1 MKQWLMQKTLTFAV
15 NLLAAGIM
23 LIGISEAQQTPAAN
37 PQPAAPAKTQ
47 TAPAAKTH
55 AATAARTQTAPPL
68 ATLKDKFSYALGM
81 KMGANL
87 HKQAVDVDPNVM
99 LRGLKD
105 GLAGGKTQLTD
116 DQATAAL
123 QEVTNQ
129 LRKQAQEKM
138 QVTAEANKREGAAF
152 LAANKAK
159 DGVITLPS
167 GLQYKVLK
175 QGTGPKPGLTDTVVC
190 NYRGTLINGTEFDS
204 SYKRGQPVTFP
215 INGVIKGWTEA
226 LPLMPVGSKWQLF
239 IPAELGY
246 GEHSPGPDI
255 GPDSTLI
262 FEVELL
268 SIQDKTAQKPAPPA
282 APAPDQNPAQ
292 APDKPA
298 DPNPDKK

>member
-1 MKQWLMQKTLTFAV
+1 MQKTLTFAI

-23 LIGISEAQQTPAAN
+23 LMGTSQAQQTPAAN

-47 TAPAAKTH
+47 PAPAAKTH
-55 AATAARTQTAPPL
+55 TAAAAKTQTAPPL
-68 ATLKDKFSYALGM
+68 ATIKDKFSYALGM

-105 GLAGGKTQLTD
+105 SLAGGKTQLTD

-129 LRKQAQEKM
+129 LRQQAQQKM
-138 QVTAEANKREGAAF
+138 QVTAEENKREGAAF

-215 INGVIKGWTEA
+215 INGVIKGWMEA

-246 GEHSPGPDI
+246 ADHSPSPDI

-268 SIQDKTAQKPAPPA
+268 SIQDKTAQKPTPPA
-282 APAPDQNPAQ
+282 ATAPDKSPAQ

>member
-1 MKQWLMQKTLTFAV
+1 MQKTLAFALH
-15 NLLAAGIM
+15 LLAAGIM
-23 LIGISEAQQTPAAN
+23 LMGTLPAQQTPAPN
-37 PQPAAPAKTQ
+37 PQPAAPAKPRP
-47 TAPAAKTH
+47 APVAKTH
-55 AATAARTQTAPPL
+55 TANPAKTQTAPPL
-68 ATLKDKFSYALGM
+68 ETLKDKFSYALGM

-87 HKQAVDVDPNVM
+87 HKQAVDVDPKLM
-99 LRGLKD
+99 FRGLQD
-105 GLAGGKTQLTD
+105 GLAGGKTELTD
-116 DQATAAL
+116 EQATAAL

-129 LRKQAQEKM
+129 LRQQAQEKM

-175 QGTGPKPGLTDTVVC
+175 QGTGPKPSLTDTVVC
-190 NYRGTLINGTEFDS
+190 NYRGTLIDGTEFDS

-215 INGVIKGWTEA
+215 VSGVIRGWVEA
-226 LPLMPVGSKWQLF
+226 LPLMAVGSKWELF

-246 GEHSPGPDI
+246 RDHPPNPDI

-268 SIQDKTAQKPAPPA
+268 SIQDKTAQKPTPPA
-282 APAPDQNPAQ
+282 ATTPDQSPTQ
-292 APDKPA
+292 SQDKPA
-298 DPNPDKK
+298 DPNPEKK